1 MKRFIFSLVFSA
13 IIFAVSSTTGFAQ
26 GSTFNDKNVEY
37 SFDLPEVTWKMTVK
51 PSVSNPIVEY
61 VYRDR
66 SDGHLEI
73 QKINVEANALLG
85 DIIAEQ
91 EQKLKFKPGFIAGKN
106 ENFAGN
112 YRGTVYNFEYVKS
125 GRNMSGRLYFLR
137 ANETTVYVLKFTGM
151 RDELKVIRNQTD
163 SIARTFKLSA

>member
-1 MKRFIFSLVFSA
+1 MKRFIFSLAFSA
-13 IIFAVSSTTGFAQ
+13 IIFTVSTTVFAQSSTF
-26 GSTFNDKNVEY
+26 SDKNVEY
-37 SFDLPEVTWKMTVK
+37 TFDLPETAWKMTVK
-51 PSVSNPIVEY
+51 PTAASPVVEY
-61 VYRDR
+61 VHNDR
-66 SDGHLEI
+66 QDGHLEI

-85 DIIAEQ
+85 DVISEH